1 MILIRQLAW
10 RYLKGKRKGNAVPV
24 LSRISMAAIAVAA
37 CAMMVLFSVFNG
49 FELLIKDLYKAF
61 YPPIKIT
68 TAKGKFFEL
77 EASKMQQLHAL
88 KEVRYLSRV
97 LEDNVWLNANDEDA
111 LATLKGIDTLYNH
124 VNSYSDYIYEGD
136 STVQAAPATAI
147 VGLQLANKLGLDPTN
162 VFSPLMVYYPNAN
175 VQHPS
180 LQATDALQTLMLKVT
195 GLFMVQEEFDSRYVL
210 ASLPVVQSF
219 FLKEGKYSSL
229 ELSLADGVN
238 ADVVKEK
245 IQQIVGD
252 GLVVQTRFEQ
262 NRTLYMVMQSEKW
275 AVYAILLLV
284 LVIASFNMVGALTLL
299 VMEKQ
304 KNIAILK
311 AMGATPIMIRKL
323 FLLEGVLWALVGG
336 VIGLIAGILLCLGQQ
351 QFNWIR
357 LQGAFIIE
365 SYPVAIQWGDVVLI
379 LVTIIVVGVAAAWYP
394 AYRATLVKGSHH
406 FKST

>member
-68 TAKGKFFEL
+68 AAKGKFFEL
-77 EASKMQQLHAL
+77 EATKLQQVQGLR
-88 KEVRYLSRV
+88 EVRFISRV
-97 LEDNVWLNANDEDA
+97 IEDNVWLNANDEDA
-111 LATLKGIDTLYNH
+111 LATLKGIDTMFAH
-124 VNSYSDYIYEGD
+124 VNSFSSYIYEGD
-136 STVQAAPATAI
+136 SAVLAAPATAI
-147 VGLQLANKLGLDPTN
+147 AGLQLANKLGLDPTN

-175 VQHPS
+175 VHHPS
-180 LQATDALQTLMLKVT
+180 LQATDALQTLQLKVT
-195 GLFMVQEEFDSRYVL
+195 GVFMVQEEFDSKYVL

-219 FLKEGKYSSL
+219 FMKEGKYSSL

-245 IQQIVGD
+245 IQQIVGG

-262 NRTLYMVMQSEKW
+262 NRTLYIVMQSEKW

-304 KNIAILK
+304 KDIAILK
-311 AMGATPIMIRKL
+311 AMGATPVMIRKL
-323 FLLEGVLWALVGG
+323 FLLEGMLWALVGG
-336 VIGLIAGILLCLGQQ
+336 VIGLIAGIFLCLGQQ
-351 QFNWIR
+351 QFQWIK

-365 SYPVAIQWGDVVLI
+365 SYPVALQFSDVVLI
-379 LVTIIVVGVAAAWYP
+379 LATIVVVGIAAAWYP
-394 AYRATLVKGSHH
+394 AYRATLVKDSRY
-406 FKST
+406 FTSS